1 MDLNFQSRI
10 ALVTGSNRGTGE
22 IIATRLAEE
31 GAKVIRHSNHE
42 EGYDYLCEH
51 YPNEAAIWGDLANN
65 EGAEQA
71 ITQLWKL
78 VDCVDILINNLGT
91 ATAGKWNEFSE
102 ENWLDIYQQNVLSA
116 VRITH
121 AVLPAMREKHWGR
134 IVQLS
139 TIGSLSPNARMPHYY
154 ASKGAMSNM
163 TVSLAKEL
171 SGTGITVNTIS
182 PGLILTEELKAGYTM
197 KAQRKG
203 WGENWNDIEAEIV
216 KHDFP
221 NLCARIARREEVAD
235 LVCFIASDR
244 AGFINAQNLRIDGG
258 SIALTI

>member
-1 MDLNFQSRI
+1 MDLNLESRI

-22 IIATRLAEE
+22 IIAKHLAQE
-31 GAKVIRHSNHE
+31 GARVIRHSNHQ
-42 EGYDYLCEH
+42 EGYHYLCEH
-51 YPNEAAIWGDLANN
+51 YPNEPSIWGDLSNN
-65 EGAEQA
+65 QGAEQA
-71 ITQLWKL
+71 IKQLWQH
-78 VDCVDILINNLGT
+78 VAAVDILINNLGT
-91 ATAGKWNEFSE
+91 ATAGKWQDFSE

-121 AVLPAMREKHWGR
+121 AVLPGMREKGWGR

-139 TIGSLSPNARMPHYY
+139 TIGSISPNARMPHYY

-182 PGLILTEELKAGYTM
+182 PGLILTDELKAGYRI

-203 WGENWNDIEAEIV
+203 WSENWEEIEAEIV
-216 KHDFP
+216 KQDFP

-235 LVCFIASDR
+235 LVCFVVSDK

-258 SIALTI
+258 SIALSI